1 VQVIYLTSA
10 ILLSTSR
17 EKFQPAC
24 FSNVF
29 QMQFSYQF
37 SVDSEAPGKLW
48 LCLEPLR
55 KKCQVEIA
63 RKLISGCNSDDMN
76 AAIENKDGHC

>member
-1 VQVIYLTSA
+1 
-10 ILLSTSR
+10 
-17 EKFQPAC
+17 
-24 FSNVF
+24 
-29 QMQFSYQF
+29 MQFSYQF

-76 AAIENKDGHC
+76 ATIENKDGHC